1 MSLYPCRNQWP
12 AENVCHY
19 CRYTKYGSMNCYY
32 SLIQTKQISKFYR
45 NRVIMHYNNGSS
57 KMAPELELKC
67 KFPYNM
73 EACVQQ
79 QWKIN
84 IYYISLTAILPPY
97 VKSSNSN
104 GQQYID
110 LVQEKMALKL
120 DLIVYFN
127 KMSKISLKKV
137 ICYLLLQRLILE
149 VISTCI

>member
-1 MSLYPCRNQWP
+1 MYTLIRPIYSTNHTHSAFMSLYPCRNQWP

-104 GQQYID
+104 GQQYIN
-110 LVQEKMALKL
+110 LVQEKMA
-120 DLIVYFN
+120 
-127 KMSKISLKKV
+127 
-137 ICYLLLQRLILE
+137 
-149 VISTCI
+149 

>member
-1 MSLYPCRNQWP
+1 
-12 AENVCHY
+12 
-19 CRYTKYGSMNCYY
+19 
-32 SLIQTKQISKFYR
+32 
-45 NRVIMHYNNGSS
+45 
-57 KMAPELELKC
+57 MAPELELKC

-104 GQQYID
+104 GD

-127 KMSKISLKKV
+127 KMSKISLKKSD
-137 ICYLLLQRLILE
+137 LLFAITK
-149 VISTCI
+149 INIGSY

>member
-1 MSLYPCRNQWP
+1 
-12 AENVCHY
+12 
-19 CRYTKYGSMNCYY
+19 
-32 SLIQTKQISKFYR
+32 
-45 NRVIMHYNNGSS
+45 
-57 KMAPELELKC
+57 MAPELELKC

-104 GQQYID
+104 WQQYIN

-127 KMSKISLKKV
+127 KMSKISLKKSD
-137 ICYLLLQRLILE
+137 LLFAITK
-149 VISTCI
+149 INIGSY

>member
-1 MSLYPCRNQWP
+1 
-12 AENVCHY
+12 
-19 CRYTKYGSMNCYY
+19 
-32 SLIQTKQISKFYR
+32 
-45 NRVIMHYNNGSS
+45 
-57 KMAPELELKC
+57 MAPELELKC

-104 GQQYID
+104 WQQYIN

-127 KMSKISLKKV
+127 KMSKIS
-137 ICYLLLQRLILE
+137 
-149 VISTCI
+149 

>member
-1 MSLYPCRNQWP
+1 
-12 AENVCHY
+12 
-19 CRYTKYGSMNCYY
+19 MNCYY
-32 SLIQTKQISKFYR
+32 SLIQTKQISKFYQ
-45 NRVIMHYNNGSS
+45 NRVIMHYSNGSS

-127 KMSKISLKKV
+127 KMSKISLKKSD
-137 ICYLLLQRLILE
+137 LLFAITK
-149 VISTCI
+149 INIGSY